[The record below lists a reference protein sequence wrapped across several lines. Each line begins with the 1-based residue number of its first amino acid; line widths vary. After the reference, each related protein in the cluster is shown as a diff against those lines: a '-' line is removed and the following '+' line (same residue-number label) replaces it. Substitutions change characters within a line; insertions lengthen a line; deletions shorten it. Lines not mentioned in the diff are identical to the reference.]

1 MYQKTWEEA
10 MVLLKNESK
19 IDASIVQNLLAEV
32 VAQNQDLEKKL
43 KELQS
48 PLGIVQVMQR
58 QVMEKNVVTFG

>member
-1 MYQKTWEEA
+1 M
-10 MVLLKNESK
+10 
-19 IDASIVQNLLAEV
+19 VQNLLAEV
-32 VAQNQDLEKKL
+32 MGQNEDLQNKL